1 MALIETRDGTK
12 LFYRDWGRG
21 DAVVFVAS
29 QAVPGDIWAY
39 NVPPLVECGMRC
51 ITFDR
56 RGHGRS
62 DEPGH
67 GYDIDTL
74 ADDLR
79 SVLAGLDLRDV
90 TLIGHS
96 LGGAEVIRYL
106 GTRHD
111 DHRVRR
117 AVLLA
122 PTAPW
127 MAKAEDNPQG
137 LDPGAVE
144 ALRAEWRRDFP
155 RWVADNKRA
164 FLAPE
169 SSEALASWVERI
181 LLAIPLHLLLQ
192 VSKTTM
198 NTDLR
203 ADLRAIR
210 VPTLVLH
217 GDRDVSVPAAFGK
230 ATADLIPGARFKL
243 YEGAAHGLF
252 ITHAARVHRDI
263 LEFIQGS

>member
-12 LFYRDWGRG
+12 LFYRDWGQG
-21 DAVVFVAS
+21 DVVVFVAS
-29 QAVPGDIWAY
+29 QAVPGDIWNY
-39 NVPPLVECGMRC
+39 NVPPLVESGLRC
-51 ITFDR
+51 VTFDR

-79 SVLAGLDLRDV
+79 AVLVGLDLRDV

-106 GTRHD
+106 GKHHD

-127 MAKAEDNPQG
+127 MTKAADNPDGIEPVAIEG
-137 LDPGAVE
+137 L
-144 ALRAEWRRDFP
+144 RTEWRRDSA

-164 FLAPE
+164 FVAPE
-169 SSEALASWVERI
+169 TSEALANWAERL
-181 LLAIPLHLLLQ
+181 LLAMPLHLLLQ
-192 VSKTTM
+192 VS
-198 NTDLR
+198 
-203 ADLRAIR
+203 
-210 VPTLVLH
+210 
-217 GDRDVSVPAAFGK
+217 
-230 ATADLIPGARFKL
+230 
-243 YEGAAHGLF
+243 
-252 ITHAARVHRDI
+252 
-263 LEFIQGS
+263 